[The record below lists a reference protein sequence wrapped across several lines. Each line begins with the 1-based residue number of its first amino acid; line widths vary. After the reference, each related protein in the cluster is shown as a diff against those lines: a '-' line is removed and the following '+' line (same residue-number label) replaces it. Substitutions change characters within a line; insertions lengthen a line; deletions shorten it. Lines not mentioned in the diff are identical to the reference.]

1 MTEIIINNIEN
12 INDLAMFS
20 ESYKRGFLKLN
31 ISKLAKELN
40 KDRKT
45 IRNYLKGN
53 VPSGKRVRTKYLD
66 KYRKLIIELLTDKYR
81 SFDYIDHL
89 HNYLVR
95 EHKITCSRSTL
106 NRYVR
111 NDEEINSLFSKK
123 KTQKF
128 YERFETNPGEQAQFD
143 LKEKV
148 KIIYE
153 TGEIQR
159 INIATLT
166 LGFSRFNVREIVL
179 DTKYNT
185 IENFLAGA
193 FETIGGV
200 PKELVIDNIKC
211 LVDKPRSK
219 DTEAILNVKFEEFLR
234 DYNIK
239 CKPCMPYRPETKGKT
254 ETQNKKPSQLE
265 NYNGKYTDLL
275 DVHDKLKIIN
285 DEDNKSI
292 SQATNMP
299 RVVLFKKEK
308 DDFSSLPPRRIREK
322 YHLSLKPVAVTK
334 DSLISYKS
342 NKYSVPKRLIGFKVN
357 LIVRN
362 NQLYIYYNNK
372 IVTVHQISKNKL
384 NIKECHNLYYPKK
397 GNEDTQDVSDKNTII
412 EEMRNIIYD

>member
-12 INDLAMFS
+12 ICDLAMFA
-20 ESYKRGFLKLN
+20 ESYKKGFLKLN

-45 IRNYLKGN
+45 IKKYLEGK
-53 VPSGKRVRTKYLD
+53 VPSGKRVRVKYLD
-66 KYRKLIIELLTDKYR
+66 KYRELIIKLLTDKYR

-89 HNYLVR
+89 YNYLVR
-95 EHKITCSRSTL
+95 EHQITCSRSTL

-111 NDEEINSLFSKK
+111 NDDEINSLFNKK

-128 YERFETNPGEQAQFD
+128 YERFETKPGLQAQFD

-148 KIIYE
+148 KIIYK
-153 TGEIQR
+153 TGEVER
-159 INIATLT
+159 VNVATLT
-166 LGFSRFNVREIVL
+166 LGFSRFNVREIVI
-179 DTKYNT
+179 DTKYET
-185 IENFLAGA
+185 IESFLAGA

-200 PKELVIDNIKC
+200 PEELVIDNIKC
-211 LVDKPRSK
+211 LVDRPRTK

-265 NYNGKYTDLL
+265 NYNGIYNDLL
-275 DVHDKLKIIN
+275 DVHEKLKIIN

-299 RVVLFKKEK
+299 RIVLLNKEK
-308 DDFSSLPPRRIREK
+308 GDFSPLPPRRIREK
-322 YHLSLKPVAVTK
+322 YHLSLNPVAVTK
-334 DSLISYKS
+334 DSLVSYKS

-357 LIVRN
+357 LIVKN
-362 NQLYIYYNNK
+362 SQLHIYYNNK

-384 NIKECHNLYYPKK
+384 NIKECHDLHYPKRENK
-397 GNEDTQDVSDKNTII
+397 DYKETNSKEIII